1 MLAEHTIT
9 ASSASTRRP
18 SSGRRRREAAD
29 FRLYAGRRDRAA
41 RERLIRSHL
50 PLAMSVARR
59 YDHGRVPLED
69 LRQVAAIGLINAVER
84 FDPDHGAAFSSFAV
98 PTIEGEVRRYFRDF
112 TWTVR
117 PPRDLRALARRIE
130 RERDDLTSALGRAP
144 TAAELGER
152 LGRTPEDIVEASE
165 AGLAR
170 TPRSFDAP
178 APHQDDDGATL
189 SERIGVEERGF
200 AAAEASATADSL
212 LASLTDRERL
222 AVQLRFREDM
232 TQTEIGRHIG
242 CSQMHV
248 SRILRSA
255 LAHLENEAAAPVG
268 GG

>member
-9 ASSASTRRP
+9 ASSASTPRP
-18 SSGRRRREAAD
+18 SSGRRREAAD
-29 FRLYAGRRDRAA
+29 FRLYAGCRDRAA

-59 YDHGRVPLED
+59 YDHGHVPLED
-69 LRQVAAIGLINAVER
+69 LRQVAAIGLIKAVER

-117 PPRDLRALARRIE
+117 PPRDLRELARRIE
-130 RERDDLTSALGRAP
+130 RERDDLTGGLGRAP

-152 LGRTPEDIVEASE
+152 LSCTPEEVVEATE

-170 TPRSFDAP
+170 TPKSFDAP
-178 APHQDDDGATL
+178 YQDDNGATL
-189 SERIGVEERGF
+189 SERVGLEERGF
-200 AAAEASATADSL
+200 AAAEASATAESL
-212 LASLTDRERL
+212 LAGLTDRERL

-255 LAHLENEAAAPVG
+255 LAQLENEAAAPVG